1 MSKDKK
7 IQVITRA
14 VNVLKSISNEPGSM
28 SLGDIAKQV
37 DLPRSTVQR
46 IVAALEAE
54 GFTRS
59 EGAGKILLGS
69 EVFRLASSSYADIVS
84 LTQSLLRK
92 LSEKTCETVVLT
104 QSDRADLIVVHRFI
118 ANRELQVIPRI
129 GVLEK
134 PIYNT
139 APGRALLALYSDDEI
154 IEILGEEISANK
166 ELFAKL
172 AKIRANGTEFDYG
185 KTIEGIVS
193 IAIAVNTFLGS
204 FGVSILIPQYRYDE
218 NKDFYINELLKVKE
232 QILADIGVKSSK
244 SY

>member
-14 VNVLKSISNEPGSM
+14 VNVLKSISNEPGGM

-92 LSEKTCETVVLT
+92 LSEKTRETVVLT

-166 ELFAKL
+166 ELFTKL
-172 AKIRANGTEFDYG
+172 AKIRVNGTEFDCG

-218 NKDFYINELLKVKE
+218 NKDFYLNELLKVKA
-232 QILADIGVKSSK
+232 QILAEIGVKGSK